1 MSVAPIGDAFK
12 SHRAEREAIAQA
24 VLDEIPRFGGPA
36 PGTLRSVDGQVLHA
50 SRSRPVVRWD
60 ITDASAAGTTTRS
73 VVGKVYTKG
82 GGAAAYDLLS
92 HLRRSGFGGAF
103 DVPDAVGYVARRKLL
118 LQSEA
123 PKNTLHDGLADL
135 GASAGD
141 VYRAGQWLARL
152 HAVTGTNLRPLAA
165 DFEAAKAEQYITAL
179 APVKPHLTRRLR
191 EIQAELL
198 PILVAAETGELVP
211 THGDFQQKNVHV
223 DAERIVVIDFDRAA
237 LAPAAR
243 DLGHFI
249 GQALTMAASAG
260 HPFEGPARDWAFAL
274 LDGYVAAGGSAE
286 AVEAAPAYVARTF
299 LEVLFYRLVV
309 RPVRD
314 DSFAADWVAECSSW
328 LERCAPSV
336 QASVAR

>member
-1 MSVAPIGDAFK
+1 MSVAPLGEVFK

-24 VLDEIPRFGGPA
+24 VADEVPQFDAPA
-36 PGTLRSVDGQVLHA
+36 PGVVRSVDCQVLHA
-50 SRSRPVVRWD
+50 SRSRPVVRWL
-60 ITDASAAGTTTRS
+60 ITDVDGPHTSTRS
-73 VVGKVYTKG
+73 VVGKVYNKG
-82 GGAAAYDLLS
+82 GGAAAYDLLT
-92 HLRRSGFGGAF
+92 HLRNAGFGGAF
-103 DVPDAVGYVARRKLL
+103 DIPEAIGYVARRKLL

-123 PKNTLHDGLADL
+123 PSTTLHDGMADL
-135 GASAGD
+135 VGSVGD

-165 DFEAAKAEQYITAL
+165 DFETAKAEQYITAL
-179 APVKPHLTRRLR
+179 APVKPALTRRLR
-191 EIQAELL
+191 AIQQQLM
-198 PILVAAETGELVP
+198 PILAAAEAGDLVP
-211 THGDFQQKNVHV
+211 THGDFQQKNVHIDRDRV
-223 DAERIVVIDFDRAA
+223 VVIDFDRAA

-274 LDGYVAAGGSAE
+274 LDGYLAAGGSTE

-309 RPVRD
+309 RPMRD
-314 DSFAADWVAECSSW
+314 DSFAAAWVDECAAW
-328 LERCAPSV
+328 LERSAAV
-336 QASVAR
+336 VR